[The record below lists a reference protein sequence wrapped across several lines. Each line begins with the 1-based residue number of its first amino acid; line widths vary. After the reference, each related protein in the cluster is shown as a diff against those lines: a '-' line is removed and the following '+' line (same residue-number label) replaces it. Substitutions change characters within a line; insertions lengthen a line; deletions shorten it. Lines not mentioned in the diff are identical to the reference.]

1 MPPHQRQTIWERAAR
16 RVRGLERQLHITER
30 SRVYAWGLPL
40 GALAVCFTI
49 LVVAG
54 ALSGVPPAEFL
65 PVALFEGLVIAGLF
79 VACMMPVAPD
89 SDQGNWGPDPEPATP
104 PPPGDPA
111 VWVALLA
118 DSEVAA
124 RSLDATLE
132 ETHREL
138 AGTRR

>member
-1 MPPHQRQTIWERAAR
+1 MPHERQTIWERAAR
-16 RVRGLERQLHITER
+16 RVRGLERQLHITKR
-30 SRVYAWGLPL
+30 NRVYAWGLPL
-40 GALAVCFTI
+40 GAFAVWFTI

-54 ALSGVPPAEFL
+54 ALSGGSPAEFL
-65 PVALFEGLVIAGLF
+65 SVGLFEGLVIAGLF

-89 SDQGNWGPDPEPATP
+89 TDQGDWGPDPEPASP

-118 DSEVAA
+118 DSEVTA
-124 RSLDATLE
+124 RSLEGAPQE
-132 ETHREL
+132 SSREL